1 MRKRS
6 LKERLE
12 KMKIE
17 AANINSINNIN
28 KYHNHVEEKGN
39 SIKIIANKP
48 KSVNKKIKKKEEIKQ
63 LEVIIEKKYINFD
76 LDFIYRREKYTLTNL
91 KEGYSISTIRDLI
104 SKKISVNAKDL
115 RLYYKDQELKVI
127 EKEKTNDEKKDKE
140 LNDKELKE
148 KELAEKELK
157 EKELKEKAS
166 KEKQKDKDKDKEL
179 KEDDKDKELKEE
191 EKEINV
197 YELIKNDNAPF
208 LDVRK
213 ESQNNQNIISLNTK
227 VNLIYK
233 VHCKPVSSYLDL
245 VNKVEQFFRD
255 ICLEKHYLCE
265 PTAKDEYDVCF
276 SCSDHCFQFKR
287 YMMNI
292 SRTDAQYKKTKFDI
306 PKVDKSKIIEPKIE
320 KNKENEE
327 IDENINKTEK
337 IKSVYYNQKTKIK
350 TEVDIEFK
358 RMKHKEDDYFQKEF
372 INTGPYVKYEE
383 IKKKQENDDKKKW
396 ISKKKFSVV

>member
-1 MRKRS
+1 MKS
-6 LKERLE
+6 GKSKGKTSNEKSPEKEKTKKQE
-12 KMKIE
+12 KNDQKGKT
-17 AANINSINNIN
+17 NKNN
-28 KYHNHVEEKGN
+28 KDTKKGD
-39 SIKIIANKP
+39 P
-48 KSVNKKIKKKEEIKQ
+48 KKGGQKKGEP
-63 LEVIIEKKYINFD
+63 EKKPVIKYN

-91 KEGYSISTIRDLI
+91 KEGYSVSTIRDLI

-166 KEKQKDKDKDKEL
+166 KEKQKDKDKEV

-255 ICLEKHYLCE
+255 ICLEKNYLCE

-320 KNKENEE
+320 KSKDNEE

-337 IKSVYYNQKTKIK
+337 IKSVYYNKKTNTK

>member
-1 MRKRS
+1 MKS
-6 LKERLE
+6 GKSKGKTSNEKSPEKE
-12 KMKIE
+12 KTK
-17 AANINSINNIN
+17 
-28 KYHNHVEEKGN
+28 KQEKGDQ
-39 SIKIIANKP
+39 KGKTNKNNKDTKKGDP
-48 KSVNKKIKKKEEIKQ
+48 KKGGQKKGEP
-63 LEVIIEKKYINFD
+63 EKKPVIKYN

>member
-1 MRKRS
+1 MKS
-6 LKERLE
+6 GKSKGKSSQEKSPQKE
-12 KMKIE
+12 
-17 AANINSINNIN
+17 NSS
-28 KYHNHVEEKGN
+28 KV
-39 SIKIIANKP
+39 
-48 KSVNKKIKKKEEIKQ
+48 
-63 LEVIIEKKYINFD
+63 EKKGKTNKNNKESKKGDPKKGGQKKGEPEKKPVIKYN

-91 KEGYSISTIRDLI
+91 KDYYLVSTIRDLI

-127 EKEKTNDEKKDKE
+127 KKEDENEDKKKDKV
-140 LNDKELKE
+140 NDKELKE
-148 KELAEKELK
+148 NELKEKELK
-157 EKELKEKAS
+157 EKELKEKAL
-166 KEKQKDKDKDKEL
+166 KEKQKDKDKEL

-245 VNKVEQFFRD
+245 VNKIEQFFRD

-292 SRTDAQYKKTKFDI
+292 SRTDAQYKKTKFEI
-306 PKVDKSKIIEPKIE
+306 VKVDKSKIIEPKIE

-337 IKSVYYNQKTKIK
+337 IKSVYYDERKKIK

-383 IKKKQENDDKKKW
+383 IKKKQEIDDKKNW